1 MKLTVIIANHNSC
14 KSLRVALTS
23 LFKAA
28 KDVVHE
34 VMVVD
39 NASSDRSLQM
49 LAFEFPQVR
58 IIANSKDEGISKAYN
73 KAMRLARG
81 EYIWLL
87 NAESVSGKDTIGKL
101 TDFMDEHPMAGGI
114 SVRMVDYKGDY
125 LPESKH
131 SLGKTWVT
139 FLGFVGMS
147 SYFPKS
153 SSPIHKKPE
162 WAEEFA
168 GSETDVLNPANMLL
182 RKSVLNE
189 TGLFDER
196 FFKFGHNIDLSYR
209 IRLKGYKNY
218 YYSKTYIIQLQGQ
231 FISKFSWDHIK
242 HFYGAMF
249 IFAAKYLF
257 KRPVINVQDMGELFP
272 SSYEIE

>member
-1 MKLTVIIANHNSC
+1 MKLSVILINHNSC
-14 KSLRVALTS
+14 KSLRLALTA

-28 KDVVHE
+28 KDIEHE

-39 NASSDRSLQM
+39 NASTDRSLQM
-49 LAFEFPQVR
+49 LAFEFPEVR
-58 IIANSKDEGISKAYN
+58 IIANSKDEGLSKANN

-87 NAESVSGKDTIGKL
+87 SAESISGKDTLGKMV
-101 TDFMDEHPMAGGI
+101 DFMDEHPVAGGL

-131 SLGKTWVT
+131 SLSKTWVA
-139 FLGFVGMS
+139 FLRFFGMS

-168 GSETDVLNPANMLL
+168 GSETDVLNPTNMLL
-182 RKSVLNE
+182 RKSVLNK

-196 FFKFGHNIDLSYR
+196 FFSHGYNADLSYR
-209 IRLKGYKNY
+209 IRQQGFKNY

-231 FISKFSWDHIK
+231 FISKFSWDYIK

-257 KRPVINVQDMGELFP
+257 KLPVINVQDIGELFP